1 MTKTAKI
8 YGDSLYDL
16 AAEEKLTEEIL
27 PQMEQVAVLFK
38 ENPDYL
44 TLLSTLLT
52 TTMTLCPSSR
62 AFWRTNRVWGM
73 GDKLE
78 KATIDTVEGGQM
90 TGDLALITSIKDA
103 KTLNSI
109 DFIKAIRAE
118 LEAEL

>member
-44 TLLSTLLT
+44 TLLS
-52 TTMTLCPSSR
+52 
-62 AFWRTNRVWGM
+62 
-73 GDKLE
+73 
-78 KATIDTVEGGQM
+78 
-90 TGDLALITSIKDA
+90 
-103 KTLNSI
+103 
-109 DFIKAIRAE
+109 
-118 LEAEL
+118 

>member
-44 TLLSTLLT
+44 TLLSE
-52 TTMTLCPSSR
+52 PSIRTCR
-62 AFWRTNRVWGM
+62 AV
-73 GDKLE
+73 
-78 KATIDTVEGGQM
+78 GQ
-90 TGDLALITSIKDA
+90 G
-103 KTLNSI
+103 
-109 DFIKAIRAE
+109 F
-118 LEAEL
+118 

>member
-44 TLLSTLLT
+44 TLLSE
-52 TTMTLCPSSR
+52 PSV
-62 AFWRTNRVWGM
+62 A
-73 GDKLE
+73 
-78 KATIDTVEGGQM
+78 KAER
-90 TGDLALITSIKDA
+90 LSLII
-103 KTLNSI
+103 
-109 DFIKAIRAE
+109 
-118 LEAEL
+118 

>member
-44 TLLSTLLT
+44 TL
-52 TTMTLCPSSR
+52 PSEPLRMPRWEKSR
-62 AFWRTNRVWGM
+62 CLAEWEECKVCTDTFLPRTR
-73 GDKLE
+73 
-78 KATIDTVEGGQM
+78 
-90 TGDLALITSIKDA
+90 
-103 KTLNSI
+103 
-109 DFIKAIRAE
+109 
-118 LEAEL
+118 

>member
-44 TLLSTLLT
+44 TLLSE
-52 TTMTLCPSSR
+52 PSIPKTERVGLSFKSLVQQPDTFCFR
-62 AFWRTNRVWGM
+62 AV
-73 GDKLE
+73 
-78 KATIDTVEGGQM
+78 GQ
-90 TGDLALITSIKDA
+90 G
-103 KTLNSI
+103 
-109 DFIKAIRAE
+109 F
-118 LEAEL
+118 